1 MPLQRLVTR
10 LKPQGY
16 GASWAYASLG
26 VVPAGLLL
34 VHAVIG
40 LGSEHYAMA
49 AAFLVLAWVGP
60 RARQFSALVAP
71 FALCGLTYQF
81 LPLIMPL
88 RGDIDVAFIWELE
101 RALFSVGDGPTLGD
115 ALAARPHPVLDTVSG
130 LVYITYFAQII
141 LLTAWFHFRGD
152 PSRALRVGLAFAVLN
167 VMGWV
172 TWVLLWPAAPPW
184 YVDIYG
190 LGPAVMD
197 AAPSAAGALRF
208 DALIGVPLFHDYYAK
223 STNVFGAMPSLHMG
237 YATLAAIAGWRFNRP
252 VRIFSLGYALL
263 MAFSAMYLRHHYL
276 LDLVAGAA
284 YAAGAYFVIG
294 WAMARSKA
302 RSHVGSDERQP
313 SEAAEL
319 APSGQP
325 SQEAQL
331 TQ

>member
-1 MPLQRLVTR
+1 MPLTRLVSH

-26 VVPAGLLL
+26 VIPAGLLL

-40 LGSEHYAMA
+40 LGSEHYLMA
-49 AAFLVLAWVGP
+49 AAFLALAWVGP

-88 RGDIDVAFIWELE
+88 RGDIDVAFIWNLE
-101 RALFSVGDGPTLGD
+101 RALFSLGDGPTLGD
-115 ALAARPHPVLDTVSG
+115 ALAAHPHPALDVVSG

-152 PSRALRVGLAFAVLN
+152 APRALQVGLAFAVLN

-172 TWVLLWPAAPPW
+172 TWVLVWPAAPPW
-184 YVDIYG
+184 YVDSYG
-190 LGPAVMD
+190 LGAAVMD

-237 YATLAAIAGWRFNRP
+237 YATLAAIAGWRFSPR
-252 VRIFSLGYALL
+252 VRLFSLGYALL

-276 LDLVAGAA
+276 LDLIAGAA
-284 YAAGAYFVIG
+284 YATAAYFLMG
-294 WAMARSKA
+294 WAMARVRASSSA
-302 RSHVGSDERQP
+302 PQP
-313 SEAAEL
+313 HAAP
-319 APSGQP
+319 APISQDGRP

-331 TQ
+331 SQ